1 MGSHE
6 HMTIYEILRKQNEEA
21 TKRGKRGNDET
32 KNEDAKE
39 VSNRGTENG
48 DDNETTTV

>member
-1 MGSHE
+1 MESHE
-6 HMTIYEILRKQNEEA
+6 HMTIYEILRKQSDEA
-21 TKRGKRGNDET
+21 TKRGTRGHIET

-39 VSNRGTENG
+39 VNSRGTENS